1 MMLKNGSSIV
11 RRSFEDLGARGTA
24 RELGRAVL
32 GLIGR
37 WSSPSDRLGGLV
49 SRVMTRDVVTCALTD
64 TLHRAAQI
72 MWERDCGAVP
82 TVDAAGRAVGII
94 TDRDLTMGAFT
105 QGLPLVAI
113 PVGRVASGRVFSV
126 PLGASVDDVAL
137 VMRSERVRRVVV
149 VDADAKVA
157 GIVALA
163 DVARYVAE
171 LGPSRRD
178 AALVLADLVATL
190 SERRP
195 VSGSSARAAE

>member
-1 MMLKNGSSIV
+1 MLKTSASIV
-11 RRSFEDLGARGTA
+11 KRSIEDLGARGTA

-49 SRVMTRDVVTCALTD
+49 RRVMTRDVVTCAPSD

-82 TVDAAGRAVGII
+82 VVDAAGRAAGIS
-94 TDRDLTMGAFT
+94 TDRDLTMGALT

-113 PVGRVASGRVFSV
+113 PVGRVTSGRVFSV
-126 PLGASVDDVAL
+126 PLGSSMDDVIS
-137 VMRSERVRRVVV
+137 VMKAERVRRVLVLG
-149 VDADAKVA
+149 ADGELE

-178 AALVLADLVATL
+178 AALVLADLVASL

-195 VSGSSARAAE
+195 VSGARAAE

>member
-1 MMLKNGSSIV
+1 
-11 RRSFEDLGARGTA
+11 
-24 RELGRAVL
+24 
-32 GLIGR
+32 
-37 WSSPSDRLGGLV
+37 
-49 SRVMTRDVVTCALTD
+49 
-64 TLHRAAQI
+64 
-72 MWERDCGAVP
+72 
-82 TVDAAGRAVGII
+82 
-94 TDRDLTMGAFT
+94 
-105 QGLPLVAI
+105 
-113 PVGRVASGRVFSV
+113 VFSV
-126 PLGASVDDVAL
+126 PVGASVDDVVA

>member
-1 MMLKNGSSIV
+1 MLKNSASIV
-11 RRSFEDLGARGTA
+11 KRSFEDLGARGTA

-32 GLIGR
+32 GLLGR

-49 SRVMTRDVVTCALTD
+49 RRVMTRDVVTCGPND

-82 TVDAAGRAVGII
+82 TVDARGCAVGVI

-113 PVGRVASGRVFSV
+113 PVARVAAGRVFTV
-126 PLGASVDDVAL
+126 PVGGSVDDVVA
-137 VMRSERVRRVVV
+137 VMRAERVRRVVV
-149 VDADAKVA
+149 VDSERRVV

-195 VSGSSARAAE
+195 GSGASAHAAE

>member
-1 MMLKNGSSIV
+1 MLKSSASIV
-11 RRSFEDLGARGTA
+11 KRSLEDLGARSTA

-37 WSSPSDRLGGLV
+37 WSSPSDKLGGV
-49 SRVMTRDVVTCALTD
+49 VRRVMTRDVITCSPSD

-82 TVDAAGRAVGII
+82 VVDAGGRAAGII

-113 PVGRVASGRVFSV
+113 PVGRVVSGRVFTV
-126 PLGASVDDVAL
+126 PVAGSVDDVVA
-137 VMRSERVRRVVV
+137 VMRSERVRRVIV
-149 VDADAKVA
+149 VDAAQKVT

-195 VSGSSARAAE
+195 VSGERAAE

>member
-1 MMLKNGSSIV
+1 MMLKTSASIV
-11 RRSFEDLGARGTA
+11 KRSFEDLGARGTA

-49 SRVMTRDVVTCALTD
+49 RRVMTRDVVTCLPND

-82 TVDAAGRAVGII
+82 VVDTAGRAAGII
-94 TDRDLTMGAFT
+94 TDRDLTMAALT

-113 PVGRVASGRVFSV
+113 PVGRVTSGRVFSV
-126 PLGASVDDVAL
+126 PVSSSVDDVVS
-137 VMRSERVRRVVV
+137 VMKTERVRRVLVV
-149 VDADAKVA
+149 GADHELE

-163 DVARYVAE
+163 DVARYVSE

-178 AALVLADLVATL
+178 AALVLADLVASL

-195 VSGSSARAAE
+195 VSGARAAE